1 MREVVVVDAVRSP
14 IGKAGWGGKKQ
25 GILAEMSA
33 QDLLA
38 QVIRAV
44 TDRVKA
50 KAEGFR
56 EEMIEEVLVG
66 CLTQIGEQGGNVARI
81 SSLIAGLPQDVSGST
96 VNRYCNA
103 GLSAINWAA
112 QTILTNAG
120 DVMIAAGVEMMSHYG
135 MTDDVSVAMQAGKK
149 VVLSEKLP
157 ETGMM
162 IPQGV
167 SAELIADQFGLT
179 REDMDRFGLWS
190 HQKAV
195 QARREGRLAN
205 RIVPIRCPDA
215 EGKETVVS
223 EDQTPRAACLDE
235 PETSLAQMATLAPRF
250 REDGRVTAG
259 NSSQIVDG
267 AAAVMLMEK
276 GTAERLGLEPMVTL
290 RAFGNAGGDPQL
302 MLLAPIPAAEKAL
315 ARAGATI
322 GDMDV
327 IEPNE
332 AFASPCL
339 AFARHFGYPD
349 DDPRVNPSG
358 GAIALGHPI
367 GASGV
372 IYFSEMCH
380 ELVHRGG
387 RWGLQLVCGGGG
399 IGIAT
404 VVEREGAG

>member
-1 MREVVVVDAVRSP
+1 MREVVVVDALRAPVGR
-14 IGKAGWGGKKQ
+14 AGWGGKKQ
-25 GILAEMSA
+25 GSLYEMSA

-38 QVIRAV
+38 QVVRALV
-44 TDRVKA
+44 DRVKVRSD
-50 KAEGFR
+50 GFR
-56 EEMIEEVLVG
+56 EEMIEELLVG
-66 CLTQIGEQGGNVARI
+66 CLTQIGEQGGNIARI
-81 SSLIAGLPQDVSGST
+81 SALLAELPREVSGST

-103 GLSAINWAA
+103 GLSAVNWAA
-112 QTILTNAG
+112 QSIMCNAG
-120 DVMIAAGVEMMSHYG
+120 DVMIAGGVEIMSHYG
-135 MTDDVSVAMQAGKK
+135 MGDDISVAVQAGKK
-149 VVLSEKLP
+149 VEFAP
-157 ETGMM
+157 RFTEIGMM
-162 IPQGV
+162 TPQGV
-167 SAELIADQFGLT
+167 SAELVADEYSLT
-179 REDMDRFGLWS
+179 REEMDRFGLWS

-195 QARREGRLAN
+195 KTEREGGFRD
-205 RIVPIRCPDA
+205 RRVPVRAKDGQGN
-215 EGKETVVS
+215 EVLVEQD
-223 EDQTPRAACLDE
+223 ETPRAACLDDPE
-235 PETSLAQMATLAPRF
+235 PALMKIASLPPRF

-267 AAAVMLMEK
+267 AGAVMLMEK
-276 GTAERLGLEPMVTL
+276 RKALDLGLKPLATI
-290 RAFGNAGGDPQL
+290 RSFGNAGGDPQL

-315 ARAGATI
+315 ERAGKTI

-339 AFARHFGYPD
+339 AFARHFKYAD

-380 ELVHRGG
+380 ELNAREG
-387 RWGLQLVCGGGG
+387 RWGLQLICGGGG

-404 VVEREGAG
+404 VVEREDY

>member
-1 MREVVVVDAVRSP
+1 MREVVVVEALRSP
-14 IGKAGWGGKKQ
+14 IGRAGWGGKKQ
-25 GILAEMSA
+25 GSLSEMSA

-38 QVIRAV
+38 QVVRAV
-44 TDRVKA
+44 VDRVKA
-50 KAEGFR
+50 RSDGFR
-56 EEMIEEVLVG
+56 EEMIEELLVG
-66 CLTQIGEQGGNVARI
+66 CLTQIGEQGGNIARI
-81 SSLIAGLPQDVSGST
+81 SALLAGLPQEVSGST

-103 GLSAINWAA
+103 GLSAVNWAA
-112 QTILTNAG
+112 QSIACNAG

-135 MTDDVSVAMQAGKK
+135 MGDDIAVAVEAGKK
-149 VVLSEKLP
+149 VTFSADFAD
-157 ETGMM
+157 TGMM
-162 IPQGV
+162 IPQGI
-167 SAELIADQFGLT
+167 SAELVADRYALT
-179 REDMDRFGLWS
+179 REEMDRFGLWS

-195 QARREGRLAN
+195 RTEREGGFRN
-205 RIVPIRCPDA
+205 RRVAIRSRDALGNEVIVEQD
-215 EGKETVVS
+215 ETTR
-223 EDQTPRAACLDE
+223 EACLDD
-235 PETSLAQMATLAPRF
+235 PEGALAKLAALPPRF
-250 REDGRVTAG
+250 REGGRVTAG

-267 AAAVMLMEK
+267 AAAVILMEK
-276 GTAERLGLEPMVTL
+276 RRAMDLGLKPLATL
-290 RAFGNAGGDPQL
+290 RSFGNAGGDPQL

-315 ARAGATI
+315 ERAGKTI
-322 GDMDV
+322 REMDV

-339 AFARHFGYPD
+339 AFARHFGYAD

-380 ELVHRGG
+380 ELDARQG

-404 VVEREGAG
+404 VVEREDY

>member
-1 MREVVVVDAVRSP
+1 MREVVVVEALRSP
-14 IGKAGWGGKKQ
+14 IGRAGWGGKKQ
-25 GILAEMSA
+25 GSLSEMSA

-38 QVIRAV
+38 QVVRAV
-44 TDRVKA
+44 VDRVKA
-50 KAEGFR
+50 RSDGFR
-56 EEMIEEVLVG
+56 EEMIEELLVG
-66 CLTQIGEQGGNVARI
+66 CLTQIGEQGGNIARI
-81 SSLIAGLPQDVSGST
+81 SALLAGLPQEVSGST

-103 GLSAINWAA
+103 GLSAVNWAA
-112 QTILTNAG
+112 QSIACNAG

-135 MTDDVSVAMQAGKK
+135 MGDDIAVAVEVGKK
-149 VVLSEKLP
+149 VTFSADFAD
-157 ETGMM
+157 TGMM
-162 IPQGV
+162 IPQGI
-167 SAELIADQFGLT
+167 SAELVADRYALT
-179 REDMDRFGLWS
+179 REEMDRFGLWS

-195 QARREGRLAN
+195 RTEREGGFRN
-205 RIVPIRCPDA
+205 RRVAIRSRDALGNEVIVEQD
-215 EGKETVVS
+215 ETTR
-223 EDQTPRAACLDE
+223 EACLDD
-235 PETSLAQMATLAPRF
+235 PEGALAKLAALPPRF
-250 REDGRVTAG
+250 REGGRVTAG

-267 AAAVMLMEK
+267 AAAVILMEK
-276 GTAERLGLEPMVTL
+276 RRAMDLGLKPLATL
-290 RAFGNAGGDPQL
+290 RSFGNAGGDPQL

-315 ARAGATI
+315 ERAGKTI
-322 GDMDV
+322 REMDV

-339 AFARHFGYPD
+339 AFARHFGYAD

-380 ELVHRGG
+380 ELDARQG

-404 VVEREGAG
+404 VVEREDY

>member
-25 GILAEMSA
+25 GMLSEMSA

-38 QVIRAV
+38 RVLRSLV
-44 TDRVKA
+44 DRVKERA
-50 KAEGFR
+50 TGF
-56 EEMIEEVLVG
+56 EEHMIEEVLVG
-66 CLTQIGEQGGNVARI
+66 CLTQIGEQGGNIARI
-81 SSLIAGLPQDVSGST
+81 ASLIADLPREVSGST

-103 GLSAINWAA
+103 GLSAVNWAA
-112 QTILTNAG
+112 QSIMSNAG
-120 DVMIAAGVEMMSHYG
+120 DIMIAAGVELMSHYG
-135 MTDDVSVAMQAGKK
+135 MTDDISLPVKAGKK
-149 VVLSEKLP
+149 VVFSDRLP

-162 IPQGV
+162 IPQGM
-167 SAELIADQFGLT
+167 SAELVAEKYGLS
-179 REDMDRFGLWS
+179 REEMDRFGLWS
-190 HQKAV
+190 NQKAV
-195 QARREGRLAN
+195 QAQRDGRLKD
-205 RIVPIRCPDA
+205 RLVPVLAKDA
-215 EGKETVVS
+215 EGNEVWITTD
-223 EDQTPRAACLDE
+223 ETPRAACLDD
-235 PETSLAQMATLAPRF
+235 PEGALAKMATLPSRF
-250 REDGRVTAG
+250 KENGMVTAG

-267 AAAVMLMEK
+267 TAAAMLMDKQKARE
-276 GTAERLGLEPMVTL
+276 LGLKPLATI
-290 RAFGNAGGDPQL
+290 RSFGNAGGDPQL

-315 ARAGATI
+315 ARAGKGI
-322 GDMDV
+322 DDMDV

-339 AFARHFGYPD
+339 AFARHFKYAN

-380 ELVHRGG
+380 ELNMRDG
-387 RWGLQLVCGGGG
+387 RWGLQLLCGGGG

-404 VVEREGAG
+404 VVEREDY

>member
-1 MREVVVVDAVRSP
+1 MREVVVVEALRAPVGR
-14 IGKAGWGGKKQ
+14 AGWGGKKQ
-25 GILAEMSA
+25 GALSEMSA

-38 QVIRAV
+38 QVVRGLV
-44 TDRVKA
+44 DRVKSRA
-50 KAEGFR
+50 DRFR
-56 EEMIEEVLVG
+56 EEMIEELLVG
-66 CLTQIGEQGGNVARI
+66 CLTQIGEQGGNIARI
-81 SSLIAGLPQDVSGST
+81 SALLAGLPQEVSGST

-112 QTILTNAG
+112 QSIACNAG

-135 MTDDVSVAMQAGKK
+135 MGDDISVAVQAGKK
-149 VVLSEKLP
+149 VEFSARFAD
-157 ETGMM
+157 TGMM

-167 SAELIADQFGLT
+167 SAELVADRYGLT
-179 REDMDRFGLWS
+179 REEMDRFGLWS

-195 QARREGRLAN
+195 RTEREGGFRDRRLAILARDAQGN
-205 RIVPIRCPDA
+205 EGIVDRD
-215 EGKETVVS
+215 E
-223 EDQTPRAACLDE
+223 TPRDGCLDD
-235 PETSLAQMATLAPRF
+235 PEGALEKLASLPPRF
-250 REDGRVTAG
+250 RDGGRVTAG

-267 AAAVMLMEK
+267 AGAVMLMEK
-276 GTAERLGLEPMVTL
+276 RKALDLGLAPLATI
-290 RAFGNAGGDPQL
+290 RSFGNAGGDPQL

-315 ARAGATI
+315 ARAGKTI
-322 GDMDV
+322 RDMDV

-339 AFARHFGYPD
+339 AFARHFGYAA

-372 IYFSEMCH
+372 IYFCEMCH
-380 ELVHRGG
+380 ELAARQG

-404 VVEREGAG
+404 VVEREAY